1 MQFDDAE
8 SPIEVRA
15 QIASI
20 IAVCRIHSDR
30 FIYFVYNLHEAG
42 APVHNS
48 QQLSCTA
55 RTAEINARD
64 YRARQSRIFL
74 IKLIGLIAGALTHVV
89 SVGVRGVGV
98 DVVAHLLHKNTHT
111 DTHCRLEGSGLGEA
125 HRLNI
130 NGRYFERIAHYTCA
144 YSTRLGLW
152 RIRMGDSCNKRQS
165 AQAHASLIS
174 GRRFAGECVSEIDW
188 GCCFHFISALTST
201 PRHEWHC
208 QHLVRLIRGDLSVYA
223 IAE

>member
-20 IAVCRIHSDR
+20 IAVCRTHSDR

-89 SVGVRGVGV
+89 SVVVRSVGV

-125 HRLNI
+125 QRLNI

-144 YSTRLGLW
+144 YSTLGWVCGGYGWGILATND
-152 RIRMGDSCNKRQS
+152 R
-165 AQAHASLIS
+165 AQRRTRASL
-174 GRRFAGECVSEIDW
+174 AV
-188 GCCFHFISALTST
+188 A
-201 PRHEWHC
+201 
-208 QHLVRLIRGDLSVYA
+208 DLQVNVYRK
-223 IAE
+223 